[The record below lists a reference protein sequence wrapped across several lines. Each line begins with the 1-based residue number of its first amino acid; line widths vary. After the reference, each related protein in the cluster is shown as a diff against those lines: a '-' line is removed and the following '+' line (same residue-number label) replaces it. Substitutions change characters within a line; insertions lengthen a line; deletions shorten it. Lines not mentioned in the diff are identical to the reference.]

1 MGRWKYFHVLVL
13 LLSAYYLV
21 FYTYQYRA
29 ITGES
34 SPEMVKTV
42 GPWQVAL
49 AHPLEVV
56 PGTTAT
62 VGVRFVCQG
71 CQANYKQLVFA
82 IGTDGSPAGPPI
94 LVTKPANRLVTPVP
108 IPKALATDPQIW
120 LTIEG
125 WDGIEHRISW
135 PLTMNQ

>member
-34 SPEMVKTV
+34 SPEVVKTV

-49 AHPLEVV
+49 AHPREVV
-56 PGTTAT
+56 PGTTAN